1 MTSSCTTSNGLHPL
15 ELIPLFRR
23 WPSSP
28 VRNFVY
34 TGVWNTMIAVFLT
47 GAALMFGAGGH
58 GFLRMFVP
66 VLLISNLVGY
76 LIHGVLNGLQRL
88 LRGWPSRAQGMPRL
102 VYQVAVTGSCVML
115 GIAIGN
121 ALVSGTHPFYYLG
134 SGVAVAP
141 LVRLL
146 PFALLMAGFM
156 FLVLIAG
163 ERRIARQTEAGRQSE
178 QIAAAAQLLAEARL
192 RALQAQIEPHFLYNT
207 LANVLS
213 LIDTQPAQASHMLG
227 RFIDYLRASLTASR
241 AEHATL
247 GAELDLAAAYLDV
260 LAVRMGA
267 RLRYRIEADC
277 AARAVRIA
285 PMLLQPIVENAV
297 MHGLEPKVDGGAIVV
312 RARLDGQAVRI
323 EVADSGAGLTAKPA
337 RPGGG
342 VGLANLRA
350 RLRSLYGHGAEVQ
363 LLENQPCGVLVRVLL
378 PLEMVSPS
386 TTPQP

>member
-1 MTSSCTTSNGLHPL
+1 MTSSCTTAAGSHPL
-15 ELIPLFRR
+15 DLIPLFRR

-28 VRNFVY
+28 VRDFLY
-34 TGVWNTMIAVFLT
+34 TGVWNTMIAAFLT
-47 GAALMFGAGGH
+47 GAALMFGAGGD
-58 GFLRMFVP
+58 GVREVFVP
-66 VLLISNLVGY
+66 LWAISNLVGY
-76 LIHGVLNGLQRL
+76 LIHGTLTGLQRV
-88 LRGWPSRAQGMPRL
+88 LRGWPSRARGMPRL
-102 VYQVAVTGSCVML
+102 LYQVVVTGSCVVL
-115 GIAIGN
+115 GVAIGN
-121 ALVSGTHPFYYLG
+121 ALLNGRHPLYYLERG
-134 SGVAVAP
+134 AVLAP
-141 LVRLL
+141 LI
-146 PFALLMAGFM
+146 PFALLMAVFM
-156 FLVLIAG
+156 FLVLVAG
-163 ERRIARQTEAGRQSE
+163 ERRIARQTLAARQSE

-267 RLRYRIEADC
+267 RLRYRIEADA

-297 MHGLEPKVDGGAIVV
+297 MHGLEPKVDGGEIVLRV
-312 RARLDGQAVRI
+312 RLDGQAVRI
-323 EVADSGAGLTAKPA
+323 EVADSGAGLTARPA

-342 VGLANLRA
+342 VGLANLRS

>member
-1 MTSSCTTSNGLHPL
+1 MTSSCTTSAGSHPL
-15 ELIPLFRR
+15 DLIPLFRR
-23 WPSSP
+23 WPCSP
-28 VRNFVY
+28 VRDFVY

-47 GAALMFGAGGH
+47 GAAIMFGAGGP
-58 GFLRMFVP
+58 GFREVFVP
-66 VLLISNLVGY
+66 VWLISNLVGY
-76 LIHGVLNGLQRL
+76 LIHATLSVLQRL
-88 LRGWPSRAQGMPRL
+88 LRGWPSRARGMPRL
-102 VYQVAVTGSCVML
+102 VYQVTVTGTCVML

-121 ALVSGTHPFYYLG
+121 ALVNGMRPLYFLDSGAAL
-134 SGVAVAP
+134 AP
-141 LVRLL
+141 LVRLV
-146 PFALLMAGFM
+146 PFALLMAVFM
-156 FLVLIAG
+156 FLILMAG
-163 ERRIARQTEAGRQSE
+163 ERRISRETLAARQSE

-213 LIDTQPAQASHMLG
+213 LIDTQPAQARHMLE
-227 RFIDYLRASLTASR
+227 RFIDFLRASLTASR
-241 AEHATL
+241 AEHATV

-267 RLRYRIEADC
+267 RLRYRIETDD
-277 AARAVRIA
+277 AARALRIA

-297 MHGLEPKVDGGAIVV
+297 MHGLEPKVDGGEIVL
-312 RARLDGQAVRI
+312 RAHLDGQAVRI
-323 EVADSGAGLTAKPA
+323 EVADSGTGLTGKPA
-337 RPGGG
+337 RLGGG

-363 LLENQPCGVLVRVLL
+363 LLENLPCGVIVRVLL

>member
-1 MTSSCTTSNGLHPL
+1 MTSSRTLSTGSHPL

-23 WPSSP
+23 WPCSP
-28 VRNFVY
+28 VRDFVY
-34 TGVWNTMIAVFLT
+34 TGLWNTIIALFLA
-47 GAALMFGAGGH
+47 GAASMFAQRQ
-58 GFLRMFVP
+58 GFLAILVP
-66 VLLISNLVGY
+66 VWLISNLVGY
-76 LIHGVLNGLQRL
+76 LIHCTFTVLQRGL
-88 LRGWPSRAQGMPRL
+88 KGWPSRARGMPRR
-102 VYQVAVTGSCVML
+102 VYYVGVTALCVLL

-121 ALVSGTHPFYYLG
+121 ALLQGHHPLYYFG
-134 SGVAVAP
+134 SAKVLAP
-141 LVRLL
+141 LV

-156 FLVLIAG
+156 FVVFMAG
-163 ERRIARQTEAGRQSE
+163 DRRIARETEAARQSE

-213 LIDTQPAQASHMLG
+213 LIDTQPATASHMLE
-227 RFIDYLRASLTASR
+227 RFIDYLRASLGASR

-260 LAVRMGA
+260 LAVRMGS
-267 RLRYRIEADC
+267 RLRYRIEVD
-277 AARAVRIA
+277 AATRLFRIA

-297 MHGLEPKVDGGAIVV
+297 MHGLEPKVDGGEIVV
-312 RARLDGQAVRI
+312 RAHLDGEILCI
-323 EVADSGAGLTAKPA
+323 EVADSGAGLGAKPA

-378 PLEMVSPS
+378 PIDMVSPS